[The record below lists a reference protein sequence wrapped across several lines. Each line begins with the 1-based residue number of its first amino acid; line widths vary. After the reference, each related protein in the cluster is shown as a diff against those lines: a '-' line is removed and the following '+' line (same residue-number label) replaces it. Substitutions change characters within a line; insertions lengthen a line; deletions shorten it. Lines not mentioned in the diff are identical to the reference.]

1 MKIIGVTG
9 GVGAGKSTVLNYL
22 EKRYGAKLI
31 LADLVGHEVME
42 PGHEAY
48 EQVVKVFGQEIVSE
62 DKTIDRKALGA
73 IVFAD
78 EKKRMILNR
87 IIHPAVRQEILR
99 RLEEAKLS
107 HLSSVVV
114 EAALF
119 LEENYDAF
127 CNETWYIYTS
137 EDNRR
142 LRLKESRGYSDEKI
156 DRMFAAQKSHEEFLE
171 RCQFVI
177 DNNGSAQETHRQID
191 RRMTCSP
198 WEQLSG
204 C

>member
-48 EQVVKVFGQEIVSE
+48 EQVVKAFGQEIVSE
-62 DKTIDRKALGA
+62 DKTIDRKTLGA

-99 RLEEAKLS
+99 RLEAADLL
-107 HLSSVVV
+107 HLSYAVV

-127 CNETWYIYTS
+127 CDETWYIYTD
-137 EDNRR
+137 EKIRR
-142 LRLKESRGYSDEKI
+142 QRLKESRGYSDERI
-156 DRMFAAQKSHEEFLE
+156 DQIFRSQKTHEEFQK
-171 RCQFVI
+171 RCLFMI
-177 DNNGSAQETHRQID
+177 DNNGSEEETFRQID
-191 RRMTCSP
+191 RRMN
-198 WEQLSG
+198 E
-204 C
+204 

>member
-48 EQVVKVFGQEIVSE
+48 EQVVKVFGHEIVSE

-99 RLEEAKLS
+99 RLEEAELS
-107 HLSSVVV
+107 HLSYVVV

-127 CNETWYIYTS
+127 CDETWYIYTD
-137 EDNRR
+137 EKIRR
-142 LRLKESRGYSDEKI
+142 QRLKESRGYSDERI
-156 DRMFAAQKSHEEFLE
+156 DQIFRSQKTHEEFQK
-171 RCQFVI
+171 RCLFMI
-177 DNNGSAQETHRQID
+177 DNNGSEEETFRQID
-191 RRMTCSP
+191 RRMK
-198 WEQLSG
+198 E
-204 C
+204 

>member
-62 DKTIDRKALGA
+62 DKTIDRKALGV

-99 RLEEAKLS
+99 RLEEAELL
-107 HLSSVVV
+107 HLSYVVV

-127 CNETWYIYTS
+127 CDETWYIYTD
-137 EDNRR
+137 EKIRR
-142 LRLKESRGYSDEKI
+142 QRLKESRGYSDERI
-156 DRMFAAQKSHEEFLE
+156 DQIFRSQKTHGEFQK
-171 RCQFVI
+171 RCLFMI
-177 DNNGSAQETHRQID
+177 DNNGSEEETFRQID
-191 RRMTCSP
+191 RRMK
-198 WEQLSG
+198 E
-204 C
+204 

>member
-99 RLEEAKLS
+99 RLKEAELL
-107 HLSSVVV
+107 HLSYVVV

-127 CNETWYIYTS
+127 CDETWYIYTD
-137 EDNRR
+137 EKIRR
-142 LRLKESRGYSDEKI
+142 QRLKESRGYSDERI
-156 DRMFAAQKSHEEFLE
+156 DEFFRSQKTHEEFQK
-171 RCQFVI
+171 RCLFMI
-177 DNNGSAQETHRQID
+177 DNNGSEEETFRQID
-191 RRMTCSP
+191 RRMKK
-198 WEQLSG
+198 
-204 C
+204 

>member
-99 RLEEAKLS
+99 RLEEAELL
-107 HLSSVVV
+107 HLSYVVV

-127 CNETWYIYTS
+127 CDETWYIYTD
-137 EDNRR
+137 EKIRR
-142 LRLKESRGYSDEKI
+142 QRLKESRGYSDERI
-156 DRMFAAQKSHEEFLE
+156 DQIFHSQKTHEEFQK
-171 RCQFVI
+171 RCLFMI
-177 DNNGSAQETHRQID
+177 DNNGSEEETFRQID
-191 RRMTCSP
+191 RRMK
-198 WEQLSG
+198 E
-204 C
+204 

>member
-48 EQVVKVFGQEIVSE
+48 EQVVKAFGQEIVSE

-99 RLEEAKLS
+99 RLKEAELS
-107 HLSSVVV
+107 HLSAVVV

-127 CNETWYIYTS
+127 CDETWYIYTD
-137 EDNRR
+137 EKIRR
-142 LRLKESRGYSDEKI
+142 QRLKESRGYSDERI
-156 DRMFAAQKSHEEFLE
+156 DQIFRSQKTHEEFQK
-171 RCQFVI
+171 RCLFMI
-177 DNNGSAQETHRQID
+177 DNNGSEEETFRQID
-191 RRMTCSP
+191 RRMN
-198 WEQLSG
+198 E
-204 C
+204 

>member
-42 PGHEAY
+42 LGHEAY

-62 DKTIDRKALGA
+62 NKTIDRKALGA
-73 IVFAD
+73 IVFED

-107 HLSSVVV
+107 HLSYVVV

-127 CNETWYIYTS
+127 CDETWYIYTD
-137 EDNRR
+137 EKIRR
-142 LRLKESRGYSDEKI
+142 QRLKESRGYSDERI
-156 DRMFAAQKSHEEFLE
+156 DQIFRSQKTHEEFQK
-171 RCQFVI
+171 RCLFMI
-177 DNNGSAQETHRQID
+177 DNNGSEEETFRQID
-191 RRMTCSP
+191 RRMK
-198 WEQLSG
+198 E
-204 C
+204 

>member
-107 HLSSVVV
+107 HLLYVVV

-127 CNETWYIYTS
+127 CDETWYIYTD
-137 EDNRR
+137 ENFRRNRM
-142 LRLKESRGYSDEKI
+142 KEIRGYSDERI
-156 DRMFAAQKSHEEFLE
+156 DQIFRSQKTHEEFQK
-171 RCQFVI
+171 RCLFMI
-177 DNNGSAQETHRQID
+177 DNNGSEEETFRQID
-191 RRMTCSP
+191 RRMN
-198 WEQLSG
+198 E
-204 C
+204 

>member
-48 EQVVKVFGQEIVSE
+48 EQVVKAFGQEIVSE
-62 DKTIDRKALGA
+62 DNTIDRKALGA

-99 RLEEAKLS
+99 RLEAAELS
-107 HLSSVVV
+107 HLSYAVV

-127 CNETWYIYTS
+127 CDETWYIYTD
-137 EDNRR
+137 EKIRR
-142 LRLKESRGYSDEKI
+142 QRLKESRGYSDERI
-156 DRMFAAQKSHEEFLE
+156 DQIFRSQKTHEEFQK
-171 RCQFVI
+171 RCLFMI
-177 DNNGSAQETHRQID
+177 DNNGSEEETFRQID
-191 RRMTCSP
+191 RRMN
-198 WEQLSG
+198 E
-204 C
+204 

>member
-22 EKRYGAKLI
+22 EKHYGAKLI

-48 EQVVKVFGQEIVSE
+48 EQVVKAFGQEIVSE

-99 RLEEAKLS
+99 RLEEAELL
-107 HLSSVVV
+107 HLSYVVV

-191 RRMTCSP
+191 RRMRHT
-198 WEQLSG
+198 
-204 C
+204 

>member
-48 EQVVKVFGQEIVSE
+48 EQVVKAFGQEIVSE
-62 DKTIDRKALGA
+62 DKTIDRKTVGA

-99 RLEEAKLS
+99 RLEAAELL
-107 HLSSVVV
+107 HLSYAVV

-127 CNETWYIYTS
+127 CDETWYIYTD
-137 EDNRR
+137 EKIRR
-142 LRLKESRGYSDEKI
+142 QRLKESRGYSDERI
-156 DRMFAAQKSHEEFLE
+156 DQIFRSQKTHEEFQK
-171 RCQFVI
+171 RCLFMI
-177 DNNGSAQETHRQID
+177 DNNGSEEETFRQID
-191 RRMTCSP
+191 RRMN
-198 WEQLSG
+198 E
-204 C
+204 

>member
-99 RLEEAKLS
+99 RLEEAELL
-107 HLSSVVV
+107 HLSYVVV

-127 CNETWYIYTS
+127 CDETWYIYTD
-137 EDNRR
+137 EKIRR
-142 LRLKESRGYSDEKI
+142 QRLKESRGYSDERI
-156 DRMFAAQKSHEEFLE
+156 DQIFRSQKTHEEFQK
-171 RCQFVI
+171 RCLFMI
-177 DNNGSAQETHRQID
+177 YNNGSEEETFRQID
-191 RRMTCSP
+191 RRMK
-198 WEQLSG
+198 E
-204 C
+204 

>member
-31 LADLVGHEVME
+31 LADLGGHEVME

-99 RLEEAKLS
+99 RLEEAELL
-107 HLSSVVV
+107 HLSYVVV

-127 CNETWYIYTS
+127 CDETWYIYTD
-137 EDNRR
+137 EKIRR
-142 LRLKESRGYSDEKI
+142 QRLKESRGYSDERI
-156 DRMFAAQKSHEEFLE
+156 DQIFRSQKTHEEFQK
-171 RCQFVI
+171 RCLFMI
-177 DNNGSAQETHRQID
+177 DNNGSEEETFRQID
-191 RRMTCSP
+191 RRMK
-198 WEQLSG
+198 E
-204 C
+204 

>member
-48 EQVVKVFGQEIVSE
+48 EQVVKAFGQEIVSE

-99 RLEEAKLS
+99 RLKEAELS

-127 CNETWYIYTS
+127 CDETWYIYTD
-137 EDNRR
+137 EKIRR
-142 LRLKESRGYSDEKI
+142 QRLKESRGYSDERI
-156 DRMFAAQKSHEEFLE
+156 DQIFRSQKTHEEFQK
-171 RCQFVI
+171 RCLFMI
-177 DNNGSAQETHRQID
+177 DNNGSEEETFRQID
-191 RRMTCSP
+191 RRMK
-198 WEQLSG
+198 E
-204 C
+204 

>member
-99 RLEEAKLS
+99 RLEEAELL
-107 HLSSVVV
+107 HLSYVVV

-127 CNETWYIYTS
+127 CDETWYIYTD
-137 EDNRR
+137 EKIRR
-142 LRLKESRGYSDEKI
+142 QRLKESRGYSDERI
-156 DRMFAAQKSHEEFLE
+156 DQIFRSQKTHEEFQK
-171 RCQFVI
+171 RCLFMI
-177 DNNGSAQETHRQID
+177 DNNGSEEETFRQID
-191 RRMTCSP
+191 RRMN
-198 WEQLSG
+198 E
-204 C
+204 

>member
-22 EKRYGAKLI
+22 EKCYGAKLI

-99 RLEEAKLS
+99 RLEEVELL
-107 HLSSVVV
+107 HLSYVVV

-127 CNETWYIYTS
+127 CDETWYIYTD
-137 EDNRR
+137 EKIRR
-142 LRLKESRGYSDEKI
+142 QRLKESRGYSDERI
-156 DRMFAAQKSHEEFLE
+156 DQIFRSQKTHEEFQK
-171 RCQFVI
+171 RCLFMI
-177 DNNGSAQETHRQID
+177 DNNGSEEETFRQID
-191 RRMTCSP
+191 RRMK
-198 WEQLSG
+198 E
-204 C
+204 

>member
-48 EQVVKVFGQEIVSE
+48 EQVVKAFGQEIVSE

-99 RLEEAKLS
+99 RLEEAELL
-107 HLSSVVV
+107 HLSYVVV

-191 RRMTCSP
+191 RRMRHT
-198 WEQLSG
+198 
-204 C
+204 

>member
-99 RLEEAKLS
+99 RLEEAELL
-107 HLSSVVV
+107 HLSYVVV

-127 CNETWYIYTS
+127 CDETWYIYTD
-137 EDNRR
+137 EKIRR
-142 LRLKESRGYSDEKI
+142 QRLKESRGYSDERI
-156 DRMFAAQKSHEEFLE
+156 DQIFHSQKTHEEFQK
-171 RCQFVI
+171 RCLFMI
-177 DNNGSAQETHRQID
+177 DNNGSEEETFRQID
-191 RRMTCSP
+191 RRMNR
-198 WEQLSG
+198 
-204 C
+204 

>member
-62 DKTIDRKALGA
+62 DKTIDRKVLGA

-99 RLEEAKLS
+99 RLEEAELS
-107 HLSSVVV
+107 HLSYVVV

-127 CNETWYIYTS
+127 CDETWYIYTD
-137 EDNRR
+137 EKIRR
-142 LRLKESRGYSDEKI
+142 QRLKESRGYSDERI
-156 DRMFAAQKSHEEFLE
+156 DQIFHSQKTHEEFQK
-171 RCQFVI
+171 RCLFMI
-177 DNNGSAQETHRQID
+177 DNNGSEEETFRQID
-191 RRMTCSP
+191 RRMK
-198 WEQLSG
+198 E
-204 C
+204 

>member
-99 RLEEAKLS
+99 RLEEAELL
-107 HLSSVVV
+107 HLSYVVV

-127 CNETWYIYTS
+127 CDETWYIYTD
-137 EDNRR
+137 EKIRR
-142 LRLKESRGYSDEKI
+142 QRPKESRGYSDERI
-156 DRMFAAQKSHEEFLE
+156 DQIFRSQKTHEEFQK
-171 RCQFVI
+171 RCLFMI
-177 DNNGSAQETHRQID
+177 DNNGSEEETFRQID
-191 RRMTCSP
+191 RRMK
-198 WEQLSG
+198 E
-204 C
+204 

>member
-48 EQVVKVFGQEIVSE
+48 EQVVKAFGQEIVSE

-107 HLSSVVV
+107 HLSSAVV

-119 LEENYDAF
+119 LEEKYDAF
-127 CNETWYIYTS
+127 CDETWYIYTD
-137 EDNRR
+137 EKIRR
-142 LRLKESRGYSDEKI
+142 QRLKESRGYSDERI
-156 DRMFAAQKSHEEFLE
+156 DQIFRSQKTHEEFQK
-171 RCQFVI
+171 RCLFMI
-177 DNNGSAQETHRQID
+177 DNNGSEEETFRQID
-191 RRMTCSP
+191 RRMK
-198 WEQLSG
+198 E
-204 C
+204 

>member
-48 EQVVKVFGQEIVSE
+48 TQVVKAFGQEIVSE

-99 RLEEAKLS
+99 RLEEAELS

-127 CNETWYIYTS
+127 CDETWYIYTD
-137 EDNRR
+137 EKIRR
-142 LRLKESRGYSDEKI
+142 QRLKESRGYSDERI
-156 DRMFAAQKSHEEFLE
+156 DQIFRSQKTHEEFQK
-171 RCQFVI
+171 RCMFMI
-177 DNNGSAQETHRQID
+177 DNNGSEEETFRQID
-191 RRMTCSP
+191 RRMN
-198 WEQLSG
+198 E
-204 C
+204 

>member
-48 EQVVKVFGQEIVSE
+48 EQVVKAFGQEIVSE
-62 DKTIDRKALGA
+62 DNTIDRKTLGA

-107 HLSSVVV
+107 HMLYVVV

-127 CNETWYIYTS
+127 CDETWYIYTD
-137 EDNRR
+137 EKIRR
-142 LRLKESRGYSDEKI
+142 QRLKESRGYSDERI
-156 DRMFAAQKSHEEFLE
+156 DQIFRSQKTHEEFQK
-171 RCQFVI
+171 RCLFMI
-177 DNNGSAQETHRQID
+177 DNNGSEEETFRQID
-191 RRMTCSP
+191 RRMN
-198 WEQLSG
+198 E
-204 C
+204 